1 MRESWAT
8 VSAAAAALTEL
19 TWARVAAMPVP
30 VRRALAFGL
39 VATLALAALAI
50 GGVRA
55 PDPACTAHAADTG
68 CTPALERQQRA
79 AADGVLRP
87 DLTGYIVSGRVSTY
101 ASPLQADGTTADG
114 GSSRRP
120 CIALLDR
127 RTLDRWF
134 LVTIGRHRAVL
145 EHCDSGPYA
154 DGRVMDVTGHGAL
167 ALGIDPRAFPTDAY
181 ATAQLL
187 RAKPTGA

>member
-1 MRESWAT
+1 
-8 VSAAAAALTEL
+8 VL
-19 TWARVAAMPVP
+19 
-30 VRRALAFGL
+30 
-39 VATLALAALAI
+39 
-50 GGVRA
+50 
-55 PDPACTAHAADTG
+55 PA
-68 CTPALERQQRA
+68 
-79 AADGVLRP
+79 
-87 DLTGYIVSGRVSTY
+87 DLTGYVVRGRVSTY
-101 ASPLQADGTTADG
+101 ASPLQADGITADG

-167 ALGIDPRAFPTDAY
+167 VLGIDPRTFPTDAF

>member
-1 MRESWAT
+1 M
-8 VSAAAAALTEL
+8 AALSEP
-19 TWARVAAMPVP
+19 ARARLAAILGQ
-30 VRRALAFGL
+30 RRWLAVGL
-39 VATLALAALAI
+39 VAALAVAAAGL
-50 GGVRA
+50 GVLRDRGAACATPVARA
-55 PDPACTAHAADTG
+55 CA
-68 CTPALERQQRA
+68 PALERQRSLA
-79 AADGVLRP
+79 AARALRAS
-87 DLTGYIVSGRVSTY
+87 LTGYLIRGRVSTY

-154 DGRVMDVTGHGAL
+154 DGRVMDVTGQGAL
-167 ALGIDPRAFPTDAY
+167 VLGIDPRRFPTDAY

-187 RAKPTGA
+187 RARPSGA